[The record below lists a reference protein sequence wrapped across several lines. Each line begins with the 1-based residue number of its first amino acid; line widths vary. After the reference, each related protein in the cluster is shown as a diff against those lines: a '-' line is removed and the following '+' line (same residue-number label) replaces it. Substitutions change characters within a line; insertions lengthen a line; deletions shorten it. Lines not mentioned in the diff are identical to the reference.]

1 MLTPLIIGLLIFQMT
16 TWSFRDALAEL
27 EVRGH
32 FDELMLQSVQGLHM
46 GDICFTEIQ
55 TTFKMCG
62 VLPHISSIH
71 QKGEF

>member
-1 MLTPLIIGLLIFQMT
+1 MT

-32 FDELMLQSVQGLHM
+32 FDESVLWSMQGLHM
-46 GDICFTEIQ
+46 GDIHFAEIQ
-55 TTFKMCG
+55 TTFKMCTR
-62 VLPHISSIH
+62 VLPHVSAIH